1 LLDIYNNKNMT
12 NPFQTIDDRLSNIE
26 NLLLT
31 IKHNPPTQQID
42 EADQFLTIQQ
52 AGEFLNLSVPTLYGF
67 TQRAEIPVCK
77 RGKRLY
83 FSKKSL
89 TDWIKQGRKKTIAE
103 TVIEANSFMGKKKG
117 AQQ

>member
-1 LLDIYNNKNMT
+1 ME
-12 NPFQTIDDRLSNIE
+12 TITFNELPQAVIQLYEKLNNIE
-26 NLLLT
+26 ALLLE
-31 IKHNPPTQQID
+31 KSNEPTP
-42 EADQFLTIQQ
+42 EHDQFLTIQE
-52 AGEFLNLSVPTLYGF
+52 AASFLKLSVPTLYGF

-83 FSKKSL
+83 FSELSL

-103 TVIEANSFMGKKKG
+103 TAMEAASFMSKKKG